1 MFARFIDQKID
12 YDGSQLRPHFIYEN
26 FGLIG
31 DAIIAFRGRA
41 EVSDHLVDLEDKKE
55 NAFIYSEDMLHF
67 LVEHFDLDLEKAV
80 LRQRLLVTIIK
91 ETLEAL
97 IDKPIVRMGDDL
109 YIDDRKL
116 SVSIATKSLVST
128 LIHTGINVKSDNAP
142 VAAIGL
148 ADLGLESRV
157 EYLGRLIVQR
167 YGMEMEAINLAK
179 AKVRGVF

>member
-1 MFARFIDQKID
+1 MFTRFIDQKID

-31 DAIIAFRGRA
+31 DAIIAFRGKA
-41 EVSDHLVDLEDKKE
+41 SVLDHLVDLEDKKKE
-55 NAFIYSEDMLHF
+55 AFIYSEDMLHF
-67 LVEHFDLDLEKAV
+67 IVEHFDLDLEKAV
-80 LRQRLLVTIIK
+80 LRQRLLIAIIK
-91 ETLEAL
+91 ETLEVF

-109 YIDDRKL
+109 FIDDRKL

-148 ADLGLESRV
+148 KDLGLENRV
-157 EYLGRLIVQR
+157 EYLGRFIVQR
-167 YGMEMEAINLAK
+167 YGMEMESINLAK